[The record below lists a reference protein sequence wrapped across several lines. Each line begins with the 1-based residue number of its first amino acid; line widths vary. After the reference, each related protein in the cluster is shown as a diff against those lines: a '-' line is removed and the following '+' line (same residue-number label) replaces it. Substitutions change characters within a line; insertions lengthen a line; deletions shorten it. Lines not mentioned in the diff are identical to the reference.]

1 MMINMTQEQLYFA
14 EGFIKRAQ
22 EYGFSEDEAIEI
34 LKEANEYQ
42 PPAITPDLGSQNEIF
57 APLGKLHKLNL
68 GYQPQNLNGLQTG
81 ARLAKTLQKGVSDAV
96 NNFKAI
102 PRQIQNKARAFG
114 GNLYSKWTKNSPEK
128 PVWTTPTGR
137 PTHDQSQSIQARD
150 QAFDEYFAQNP
161 VNAPIPMSGIR
172 DTARELSRNQELQ
185 RQEQRYKLLQ
195 SLRELRNPGSQPPY
209 YNPLLDRYEDAFGKP
224 YFDSF
229 EDRYR
234 PYPAFPV
241 GPYLRRYRRP

>member
-1 MMINMTQEQLYFA
+1 MTQEQLYFA

-22 EYGFSEDEAIEI
+22 EYGFSEDEAVEI

-42 PPAITPDLGSQNEIF
+42 SPAITPDPVSQNEIF
-57 APLGKLHKLNL
+57 APLGKLHKLKG
-68 GYQPQNLNGLQTG
+68 GYQPQSPNGLRVGAQTG
-81 ARLAKTLQKGVSDAV
+81 NTLQKGVSNAV

-102 PRQIQNKARAFG
+102 PRQIQNKVRDFSG
-114 GNLYSKWTKNSPEK
+114 KLYSKWTGNYPEK

-137 PTHDQSQSIQARD
+137 PTNDQSQSIQARD

-161 VNAPIPMSGIR
+161 VNAPIPMSAVR

-185 RQEQRYKLLQ
+185 RQERWYKLLQ

-209 YNPLLDRYEDAFGKP
+209 YNPYLDRYEDALGRP
-224 YFDSF
+224 YFDRF
-229 EDRYR
+229 EDRYQF
-234 PYPAFPV
+234 YNAFPV